1 MWLTYIAGVQSRL
14 TCCFGFYL
22 ILVFHIHTYMLFS
35 VVPKLN
41 KRSVQ
46 TGMLP
51 VATPPNSR
59 VALET
64 QVCYE
69 DPGDLQVKAVS
80 NLTD

>member
-1 MWLTYIAGVQSRL
+1 
-14 TCCFGFYL
+14 
-22 ILVFHIHTYMLFS
+22 MLFS